1 MIEVVSVSV
10 DRQEFERLKRLAK
23 KDGLSTSYLVRKAIK
38 EYLERNEEESSKK

>member
-10 DRQEFERLKRLAK
+10 ESQEFERLKRLAK

-38 EYLERNEEESSKK
+38 EYLERHEEEGKKK